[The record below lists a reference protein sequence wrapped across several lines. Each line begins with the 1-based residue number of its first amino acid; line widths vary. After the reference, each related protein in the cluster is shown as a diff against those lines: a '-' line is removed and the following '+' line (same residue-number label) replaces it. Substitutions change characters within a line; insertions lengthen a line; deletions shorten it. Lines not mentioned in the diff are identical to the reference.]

1 MGLDLEWDKCILQAE
16 ALGPGGL
23 CEAELKTWKDTH
35 TPMPGTWVCHLAWEK
50 GWDRWNETKNSE
62 IIQEGPKCTP
72 VYRREAERDST
83 QNWEG
88 QKQLKCSLTE
98 EWIKRWYIHQYDR
111 ILLSHKKEWNNAI
124 CSNMDGPSDYHIKW
138 SMRQRE
144 TNITWYHLHVESKKW
159 YKWTHL
165 QNKQIQT

>member
-16 ALGPGGL
+16 TLGPGGL

-124 CSNMDGPSDYHIKW
+124 CSNMDGPTDYHTKG
-138 SMRQRE
+138 
-144 TNITWYHLHVESKKW
+144 SKSHKDK
-159 YKWTHL
+159 YMVSF
-165 QNKQIQT
+165 ISRI